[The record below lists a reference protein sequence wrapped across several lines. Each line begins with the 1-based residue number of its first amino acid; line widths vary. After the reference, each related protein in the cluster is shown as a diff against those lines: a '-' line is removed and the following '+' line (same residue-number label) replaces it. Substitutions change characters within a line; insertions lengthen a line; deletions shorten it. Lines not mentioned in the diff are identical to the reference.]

1 MTKVS
6 IAHQVPNHVQAN
18 YPAFVEF
25 VQAYYDWLKNEHL
38 LNGVETIVDIEE
50 TPEQFIKY
58 FKRQLAR
65 DIPEEI
71 HCCRRLFYQKI
82 KDLYNAKG
90 TESAYKLLF
99 RLVYG
104 LESDVVYPSEQ
115 VLRAS
120 DGRWKQDISLF
131 VSINYGDINDIFE
144 KSVDIQTP
152 VNRFKI
158 YVNRLVKIAD
168 GVYEVFIDKRYS
180 GSITVGSYI
189 ITPTVRATVVTTLN
203 SVKILSPGAGFKI
216 GEIFTVSSP
225 SGSPSVVKVME
236 VLPGGGL
243 KRVQLIQFGYGY
255 KSAFVNYTLSSKN
268 SGITVVTPFTES
280 LESGVSSSEF
290 YYDITEQGFINRQT
304 YLQTNI
310 MDAPA
315 WDSTYVGEVIG
326 EFIYDN
332 TQSGIDIDLYA
343 MLSFDLGPI
352 AKYPGYYTSNDG
364 FLNDSI
370 YIQDSYYYQ
379 DFSYVI
385 RINRQLDQYKELL
398 KSTIH
403 PGGLAL
409 FGEFDIF
416 NNFKSNIQLKETGQF
431 TSLLLGEVVNT
442 DDEIVNAID
451 MRLVD
456 EQIVLDSIQKTIT
469 IKPVSI
475 LDETNIFD
483 SGEIIYSS
491 ADDYGPLTYSV
502 EYFETQSAPIAYDD

>member
-71 HCCRRLFYQKI
+71 YCCRRLFYQKI

-158 YVNRLVKIAD
+158 YVNRLVKIVD

-216 GEIFTVSSP
+216 GEIFTISSP

-255 KSAFVNYTLSSKN
+255 ESAFVNYTLSSKN
-268 SGITVVTPFTES
+268 SGVILATPFTES
-280 LESGVSSSEF
+280 SESGVNSSEF

-315 WDSTYVGEVIG
+315 WDSTYVGEVIS

-332 TQSGIDIDLYA
+332 NQSGIDIDLYA
-343 MLSFDLGPI
+343 KLSFDLGPI

-385 RINRQLDQYKELL
+385 RINQQLDQYKELL

-416 NNFKSNIQLKETGQF
+416 NNFKLDIRLKESGQF
-431 TSLLLGEVVNT
+431 TSLLLGEVLNI

-451 MRLVD
+451 MRLID
-456 EQIVLDSIQKTIT
+456 EQLVLDSIQKTIT
-469 IKPVSI
+469 IKTVSI

-491 ADDYGPLTYSV
+491 AGDYGPLTYSV
-502 EYFETQSAPIAYDD
+502 EYFETQSTPIAYDD

>member
-1 MTKVS
+1 
-6 IAHQVPNHVQAN
+6 
-18 YPAFVEF
+18 
-25 VQAYYDWLKNEHL
+25 
-38 LNGVETIVDIEE
+38 
-50 TPEQFIKY
+50 
-58 FKRQLAR
+58 
-65 DIPEEI
+65 
-71 HCCRRLFYQKI
+71 
-82 KDLYNAKG
+82 
-90 TESAYKLLF
+90 
-99 RLVYG
+99 
-104 LESDVVYPSEQ
+104 
-115 VLRAS
+115 
-120 DGRWKQDISLF
+120 
-131 VSINYGDINDIFE
+131 
-144 KSVDIQTP
+144 
-152 VNRFKI
+152 
-158 YVNRLVKIAD
+158 
-168 GVYEVFIDKRYS
+168 
-180 GSITVGSYI
+180 
-189 ITPTVRATVVTTLN
+189 
-203 SVKILSPGAGFKI
+203 
-216 GEIFTVSSP
+216 
-225 SGSPSVVKVME
+225 ME

-255 KSAFVNYTLSSKN
+255 KSAFVNYTLSAKN
-268 SGITVVTPFTES
+268 SGITLATPFTES
-280 LESGVSSSEF
+280 SESGVNSSEF

-315 WDSTYVGEVIG
+315 WDSTYVGEVIS

-332 TQSGIDIDLYA
+332 NQSGIDMDLYA
-343 MLSFDLGPI
+343 KLSFDLGPI
-352 AKYPGYYTSNDG
+352 AKYPGYYMSNDG
-364 FLNDSI
+364 FLNDSV

-442 DDEIVNAID
+442 DDIITNAID
-451 MRLVD
+451 IPLID
-456 EQIVLDSIQKTIT
+456 EQPVLDSIEKTIT

-491 ADDYGPLTYSV
+491 ANDYGPLTYSV
-502 EYFETQSAPIAYDD
+502 EYFETHSAPIAYDD

>member
-1 MTKVS
+1 
-6 IAHQVPNHVQAN
+6 
-18 YPAFVEF
+18 
-25 VQAYYDWLKNEHL
+25 
-38 LNGVETIVDIEE
+38 
-50 TPEQFIKY
+50 
-58 FKRQLAR
+58 
-65 DIPEEI
+65 
-71 HCCRRLFYQKI
+71 
-82 KDLYNAKG
+82 
-90 TESAYKLLF
+90 
-99 RLVYG
+99 
-104 LESDVVYPSEQ
+104 
-115 VLRAS
+115 
-120 DGRWKQDISLF
+120 
-131 VSINYGDINDIFE
+131 
-144 KSVDIQTP
+144 
-152 VNRFKI
+152 
-158 YVNRLVKIAD
+158 
-168 GVYEVFIDKRYS
+168 
-180 GSITVGSYI
+180 
-189 ITPTVRATVVTTLN
+189 
-203 SVKILSPGAGFKI
+203 
-216 GEIFTVSSP
+216 
-225 SGSPSVVKVME
+225 ME
-236 VLPGGGL
+236 VLPSGGL

-255 KSAFVNYTLSSKN
+255 KSAFVNYTLSAKN
-268 SGITVVTPFTES
+268 SGITLATPFTES
-280 LESGVSSSEF
+280 SESGVNSSEF

-315 WDSTYVGEVIG
+315 WDSTYVGEVIS

-332 TQSGIDIDLYA
+332 NQSGIDMDLYA
-343 MLSFDLGPI
+343 KLSFDLGPI

-442 DDEIVNAID
+442 DDIIANAID
-451 MRLVD
+451 IPLID
-456 EQIVLDSIQKTIT
+456 EQLVLDSIEKTIT

-502 EYFETQSAPIAYDD
+502 EYFEAQSALIAYDD